1 MSAEPS
7 AHARRRAAGALVFN
21 AFVWGTAWW
30 PMRALQAEGLHPL
43 WTTALTFAVASLA
56 IAAVRPRA
64 LRQVLGTPALWVLVA
79 AAGCTNAAFNWAI
92 VIGDVVRVVLL
103 FYLMPL
109 WTVLL
114 ARVVLG
120 EPMTRAATLR
130 VVLGTA
136 GAAIVLWP
144 AAASSTVQPGSILDA
159 LPLPRSLADLL
170 GLVGGFSF
178 AFNNVMLRREAGR
191 PEEGRALA
199 MFLGGALVAGALAA
213 LLASSGAVPAPPAPA
228 VPWLALAGA
237 LTIAFLAGNL
247 CLQYGAARL
256 PANGTAVVMLTEVL
270 FASLSAVALGAG
282 ALTLRIAVGGA
293 LIVAAAVL
301 AALEPSR

>member
-1 MSAEPS
+1 MNGEPS
-7 AHARRRAAGALVFN
+7 ARARQLAAGALVFN
-21 AFVWGTAWW
+21 AFIWGTSWW
-30 PMRALQAEGLHPL
+30 PLRALQDGGLHPL
-43 WTTALTFAVASLA
+43 WATALIFTIASLA
-56 IAAVRPRA
+56 IAAVRPAA

-120 EPMTRAATLR
+120 ERLTQAAALR
-130 VVLGTA
+130 VALGTA

-144 AAASSTVQPGSILDA
+144 ATASVSQGGLLEA

-170 GLVGGFSF
+170 GIVGGFSF
-178 AFNNVMLRREAGR
+178 AFNNVMLRHEAGR

-199 MFLGGALVAGALAA
+199 MFVGGALVAGVLAV
-213 LLASSGAVPAPPAPA
+213 LLTASGAIPALPAPA
-228 VPWLALAGA
+228 APWLALAGA
-237 LTIAFLAGNL
+237 LTVVFLAGNL

-256 PANGTAVVMLTEVL
+256 PANRTAVVMLTEVL
-270 FASLSAVALGAG
+270 FAALSALALGG
-282 ALTLRIAVGGA
+282 GTLTPRIALGGA
-293 LIVAAAVL
+293 LIVAAALL
-301 AALEPSR
+301 AALEPGR